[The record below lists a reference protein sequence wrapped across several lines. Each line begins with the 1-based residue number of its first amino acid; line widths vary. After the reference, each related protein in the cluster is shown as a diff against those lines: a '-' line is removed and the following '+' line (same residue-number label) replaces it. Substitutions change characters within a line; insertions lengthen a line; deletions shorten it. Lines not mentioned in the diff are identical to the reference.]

1 MMFFSKLTKDISV
14 GQLAPEHLHIR
25 YGRPGPDGIFRGIQY
40 HTAAGDVSSMY
51 QILPEKYRTDFSPLL
66 MSINRDV
73 PPHTDSGILATINL
87 YLTAGY
93 CETVF
98 YRPKPEGGIVAEK
111 LPNQTNGAIFDINS
125 LDKMASFTAQDGESY
140 ILDVTHPHGVY
151 NRSPNPTVRRAL
163 ALQTRIHNYDDV
175 CNMLMETGFL

>member
-1 MMFFSKLTKDISV
+1 MFFSKLTKEITV
-14 GQLAPEHLHIR
+14 GDLSPEHLHIR
-25 YGRPGPDGIFRGIQY
+25 YGRPGADGVFRGIQY
-40 HTAAGDVSSMY
+40 HTAAGDVSSIY
-51 QILPEKYRTDFSPLL
+51 QVIPEKYRMDFSPLL

-87 YLTAGY
+87 YVTSGN

-98 YRPKPEGGIVAEK
+98 YRPKPEGGVIAEK

-125 LDKMASFTAQDGESY
+125 LDRAASFMATDGESY

-151 NRSPNPTVRRAL
+151 NRSPVPVTRRAL
-163 ALQTRIHNYDDV
+163 ALQTRLHKYDDV
-175 CNMLMETGFL
+175 CNMLVETGFL

>member
-1 MMFFSKLTKDISV
+1 MFFSKLTKEITV
-14 GQLAPEHLHIR
+14 GDLSPEHLHIR
-25 YGRPGPDGIFRGIQY
+25 YGRPGADGVFRGIQY
-40 HTAAGDVSSMY
+40 HTAAGDVSSIY
-51 QILPEKYRTDFSPLL
+51 QVIPEKYRMDFSPLL

-87 YLTAGY
+87 YVTSGN

-98 YRPKPEGGIVAEK
+98 YRPKPEGGVIAEK

-125 LDKMASFTAQDGESY
+125 WDRAASFMATDGESY

-151 NRSPNPTVRRAL
+151 NRSPVPVTRRAL
-163 ALQTRIHNYDDV
+163 ALQTRLHKYDDV
-175 CNMLMETGFL
+175 CNMLVETGFL